1 MELGD
6 VGKVLNEYLS
16 VFTMGKDVEEG
27 EFKDG
32 LYGAGHHL
40 GER

>member
-32 LYGAGHHL
+32 
-40 GER
+40 